1 MTLSAIPKFIFIQY
15 SFVFNKNMLIYF
27 PKETRIIYGLSISFL
42 SIAELL
48 LLQLSQIIC
57 LYQWQWEISTGNW
70 KNCDSQVGFSVKFS
84 MIAFS
89 EEYSSVRLSDAY
101 LRQKK

>member
-57 LYQWQWEISTGNW
+57 LLSVAVGNLNW
-70 KNCDSQVGFSVKFS
+70 KLEK
-84 MIAFS
+84 
-89 EEYSSVRLSDAY
+89 L
-101 LRQKK
+101 